1 MKGDS
6 NIELTLLPKL
16 KQSWFI
22 HQHQLQK
29 KKQGNR
35 GGYYEKKNCVKKDTL
50 HELNE
55 KMIKSYELRNESS
68 ILIKGMEWKV

>member
-1 MKGDS
+1 M
-6 NIELTLLPKL
+6 
-16 KQSWFI
+16 
-22 HQHQLQK
+22 K
-29 KKQGNR
+29 KK
-35 GGYYEKKNCVKKDTL
+35 CVKKDTL

>member
-1 MKGDS
+1 M
-6 NIELTLLPKL
+6 
-16 KQSWFI
+16 
-22 HQHQLQK
+22 K
-29 KKQGNR
+29 KKS
-35 GGYYEKKNCVKKDTL
+35 VKKDTL